1 MYKGWALGGCCHRA
15 SGLLLV
21 GRNCCDSKGKALSTG
36 LGLSHAGSVLGGCIS
51 PAPLGMLGW
60 EMQEAGCRCPT
71 SVGGRESTSAMQNL
85 GQMVMGDE
93 VQRSKSLEQESSVG
107 L

>member
-1 MYKGWALGGCCHRA
+1 M
-15 SGLLLV
+15 
-21 GRNCCDSKGKALSTG
+21 
-36 LGLSHAGSVLGGCIS
+36 GLSHPGSVLGGCIS